1 MASKYV
7 TRVLTTKMTKDDLE
21 RKGEEAAQVEA
32 KLGEAESRLKDGKA
46 AWAETAKEIGGEIKN
61 ARAQLAD
68 ISAAIRAKVETRE
81 VKCYKKI
88 VKGEERLFRVDNDK
102 RVDDADIV
110 AGQQLSI
117 DEAAQDA
124 DADAD

>member
-21 RKGEEAAQVEA
+21 RKGEEAAQIEA
-32 KLGEAESRLKDGKA
+32 KLGEAESRLKEGKA
-46 AWAETAKEIGGEIKN
+46 AWASTAKEIGDEIRA
-61 ARAQLAD
+61 ARTQLAD

-81 VKCYKKI
+81 VKCYKKM
-88 VKGEERLFRVDNDK
+88 VKGEEVLFRVDTDK
-102 RVDDADIV
+102 RVNDDDIV

-117 DEAAQDA
+117 DEAGDTSSDA
-124 DADAD
+124 D

>member
-21 RKGEEAAQVEA
+21 RKGEEAAQIEA
-32 KLGEAESRLKDGKA
+32 KLGEAESRLKEGKA
-46 AWAETAKEIGGEIKN
+46 AWAATAKEIGDEIRA
-61 ARAQLAD
+61 ARTQLAD

-81 VKCYKKI
+81 VKCYKKM
-88 VKGEERLFRVDNDK
+88 VKGEEVLFRVDTDK
-102 RVDDADIV
+102 RVNDDDIV

-117 DEAAQDA
+117 DEAGDTSSDA
-124 DADAD
+124 D